1 MQGGVDMFRAG
12 LTYFAVVF
20 AFGMAFGVMRNTL
33 LVPRLGVTASVI
45 LELPVMLLLSWL
57 ACGAILRSATHSG
70 RIRDRVIMGAVA
82 LAFLWLSEALLAIAL
97 GAKRGRLLRQFCDP
111 CRRAWRA
118 CADRFCSISA
128 AAALD
133 RLMPKALQRPGAR
146 PQPVMWRDQPGL

>member
-33 LVPRLGVTASVI
+33 LAPRLGVTASVI

-57 ACGAILRSATHSG
+57 ACGAILRRTTHSG

-97 GAKRGRLLRQFCDP
+97 GASAAGFFASFATPAGALGALAQIAFAAFPLLR
-111 CRRAWRA
+111 RWT
-118 CADRFCSISA
+118 
-128 AAALD
+128 
-133 RLMPKALQRPGAR
+133 G
-146 PQPVMWRDQPGL
+146 